1 MVVVVL
7 LLLLLLLLL
16 LTLVAQFNRWPSTF
30 VVWHT

>member
-30 VVWHT
+30 VVCHT